1 MDHDDKQAGSPGSM
15 FADWMKSAAD
25 FWLSAGRAWTPEA
38 TGAAKSS
45 AFPAGDFGK
54 MQEGF
59 QTLLNT
65 WQTSASALGSPQT
78 MEAIFKG
85 ATASP
90 ETAMRMLQTT
100 WDGYFQLYQIWLKK
114 AGKVGETVKP
124 YSFEGLEPGVFKEWT
139 AFYEKELQPFFKAP
153 QVGLTRLNQ
162 ERTNAALDKFNQ
174 MQVAVSEFLHHL
186 NGPVEKSIK
195 AVQEKIEEQA
205 KEGKL
210 SENFKDYY
218 NMWIKSLEG
227 HYMTLYQS
235 PEYIDSMGRALS
247 AVEESKLAR
256 DNVLVDLLQFLPIP
270 TNKEMDE
277 LYKEFHVLKKTVK
290 EMAKKVKKLELMNKG
305 GLE

>member
-25 FWLSAGRAWTPEA
+25 FWVSAGKAWTPGA
-38 TGAAKSS
+38 TGGTSSS

-59 QTLLNT
+59 QTLLKT
-65 WQTSASALGSPQT
+65 WQTSTSALSSPQT

-100 WDGYFQLYQIWLKK
+100 WDGYSQLYQIWLKN
-114 AGKVGETVKP
+114 AGKLGDAGKAK
-124 YSFEGLEPGVFKEWT
+124 SFEGLEPGMFKEWT
-139 AFYEKELQPFFKAP
+139 AFYEKEIQPFFKAP
-153 QVGLTRLNQ
+153 QVGLARLYQ
-162 ERTNAALDKFNQ
+162 ERTNTALDKFNQ
-174 MQVAVSEFLHHL
+174 LQVAVGEFLHHL
-186 NGPVEKSIK
+186 NGPVERSVK
-195 AVQEKIEEQA
+195 AMQEKIEEQA

-218 NMWIKSLEG
+218 NMWIKILEG

-235 PEYIDSMGRALS
+235 SEYAQCMGRTLN
-247 AVEESKLAR
+247 AVEEFKLAQER
-256 DNVLVDLLQFLPIP
+256 VLIDMLQSLPIP
-270 TNKEMDE
+270 TNKDMDE
-277 LYKEFHVLKKTVK
+277 LYKEFYVLKKTVK
-290 EMAKKVKKLELMNKG
+290 NVAKKVKKLESLT
-305 GLE
+305 

>member
-25 FWLSAGRAWTPEA
+25 FWLSAGKAWTPGA
-38 TGAAKSS
+38 TGATSSS

-65 WQTSASALGSPQT
+65 WQTSVSALGSPQT

-100 WDGYFQLYQIWLKK
+100 WNGYSQLYQIWLKN
-114 AGKVGETVKP
+114 AGKLGETVKP

-139 AFYEKELQPFFKAP
+139 AFYEKELQPFFKTP
-153 QVGLTRLNQ
+153 QVGLTRLYQ
-162 ERTNAALDKFNQ
+162 ERTNTALDKFNQ
-174 MQVAVSEFLHHL
+174 LQVAVGEFLHHL
-186 NGPVEKSIK
+186 NGPVERSVK
-195 AVQEKIEEQA
+195 AMQEKIEEQA

-218 NMWIKSLEG
+218 NMWIKILEG
-227 HYMTLYQS
+227 DYMTLYKT
-235 PEYIDSMGRALS
+235 PEYIRSMGEALS
-247 AVEESKLAR
+247 AVEGYKVAR
-256 DNVLVDLLQFLPIP
+256 DNLLVDVLQILPIP

-277 LYKEFHVLKKTVK
+277 LYKEFHVLKKTVN
-290 EMAKKVKKLELMNKG
+290 ETAKKVKTLESKR
-305 GLE
+305 